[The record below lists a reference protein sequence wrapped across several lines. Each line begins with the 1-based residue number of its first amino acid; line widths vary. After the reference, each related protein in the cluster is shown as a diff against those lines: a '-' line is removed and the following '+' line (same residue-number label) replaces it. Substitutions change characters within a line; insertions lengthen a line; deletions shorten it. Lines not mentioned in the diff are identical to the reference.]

1 MSSSG
6 VASVVILDSPEQV
19 GINRLKLSGLMG
31 VSELE
36 EPEIVRK
43 DRVWR
48 LFHLWGCPLD

>member
-1 MSSSG
+1 M
-6 VASVVILDSPEQV
+6 VILDSPEQV